1 MNLVFDLLIQR
12 CTDDKTLHILL
23 FQLSGILSQI
33 GLVKIKSLILP
44 KSLVVMKVP
53 LTFILLLCMVF
64 SKAQPVVNNALK
76 NSIFAMFEEDQK
88 WRREYNKI
96 NFGEKSEYD
105 EFTVNRK
112 LSETDSLNLIS
123 AKGIILKY
131 GFPGYNLVGSEGS
144 NNFWSIIQHCDE
156 DLAFQKK
163 VLLLMDKEVKR
174 KNASALNNA
183 MLRDRVL
190 VSEGKKQIYGTQVR
204 YNVELKKSQPFPIA
218 DPENVDARRK
228 KVGLSTL
235 SDYLKLFNR

>member
-1 MNLVFDLLIQR
+1 MR
-12 CTDDKTLHILL
+12 KC
-23 FQLSGILSQI
+23 S
-33 GLVKIKSLILP
+33 
-44 KSLVVMKVP
+44 
-53 LTFILLLCMVF
+53 LTFVLLLCILCAN
-64 SKAQPVVNNALK
+64 AQTRVNSTLQK
-76 NSIFAMFEEDQK
+76 NIYAMFEADQK
-88 WRREYNKI
+88 WRAEYNKI
-96 NFGEKSEYD
+96 NFGEKSDYD
-105 EFTVNRK
+105 DTTINK
-112 LSETDSLNLIS
+112 NLSETDSLNLAL

-144 NNFWSIIQHCDE
+144 NKFWSIIQHCDD

-174 KNASALNNA
+174 KNASASNNA

-218 DPENVDARRK
+218 DPKNVDARRK

>member
-1 MNLVFDLLIQR
+1 
-12 CTDDKTLHILL
+12 
-23 FQLSGILSQI
+23 
-33 GLVKIKSLILP
+33 
-44 KSLVVMKVP
+44 
-53 LTFILLLCMVF
+53 
-64 SKAQPVVNNALK
+64 
-76 NSIFAMFEEDQK
+76 MFEEDQK